1 MKIEMKTVYAGPNGN
16 YKPGQ
21 VVDMEDQQAK
31 DLIKGG
37 YAVPYVDPQKAADEK
52 AKADKKAA
60 DEKAKA
66 DKKSADAKA
75 KAGKKDK

>member
-1 MKIEMKTVYAGPNGN
+1 MKIEMKTVYAGPKGN

-21 VVDMEDQQAK
+21 VVDLKDPEAK
-31 DLIKGG
+31 DLIEGG
-37 YAVPYVDPQKAADEK
+37 YAVPHIAPQ
-52 AKADKKAA
+52 KAA